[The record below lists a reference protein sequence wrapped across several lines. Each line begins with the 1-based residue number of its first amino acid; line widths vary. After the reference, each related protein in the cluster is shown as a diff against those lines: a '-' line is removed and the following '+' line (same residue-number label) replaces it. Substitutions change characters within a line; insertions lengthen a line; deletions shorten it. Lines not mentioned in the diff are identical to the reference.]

1 MQNIISIGDKLDM
14 ELLIHGE
21 PETDKQKR
29 RVFNCRIMDM
39 PDGNVLRITMPFYE
53 GRLVPLETGTQYR
66 ISTYAQKGI
75 YEGDFVVVDR
85 MKDGNLFMADMELQG
100 NLKKVQRRE
109 YYRYGCRLEALY
121 RLIAPGESIE
131 MPSEEPDMQEWK
143 KAVILDISGGGIR
156 MVSEYKETTPV
167 LIQMR
172 FTLPVKDQTLE
183 FLPYGNLLSSAPNV
197 NNPIL
202 QEHHVMFAQ
211 LSEKEREQIIGY
223 IFEDERRKILKNK
236 GLE

>member
-14 ELLIHGE
+14 EQLFYGE
-21 PETDKQKR
+21 PETDPQRR

-39 PDGNVLRITMPFYE
+39 PAEAVLRITMPFYE
-53 GRLVPLETGTQYR
+53 GRLVPLEIGVQYR

-75 YEGDFVVVDR
+75 YEGEFVVINR
-85 MKDGNLFMADMELQG
+85 FKDGNLFLADMELQG
-100 NLKKVQRRE
+100 SLKKVQRRE
-109 YYRYGCRLEALY
+109 YYRYGCRLEAMY
-121 RLIAPGESIE
+121 RLITSGETIE
-131 MPSEEPDMQEWK
+131 IIPEEIELQEWK

-156 MVSEYKETTPV
+156 MVSEHKETTPV

-172 FTLPVKDQTLE
+172 FTLPIQNQMQE

-197 NNPIL
+197 NNPLI
-202 QEHHVMFAQ
+202 QEYHVMFAR
-211 LSEKEREQIIGY
+211 LGDREREQIIRY
-223 IFEDERRKILKNK
+223 IFEDERRRILKNK

>member
-14 ELLIHGE
+14 EQLFHGE
-21 PETDKQKR
+21 PETDTQRR

-39 PDGNVLRITMPFYE
+39 PAENVLRITMPLYE
-53 GRLVPLETGTQYR
+53 GRLVPLEVGAQYR

-75 YEGDFVVVDR
+75 YEGDFVVINR
-85 MKDGNLFMADMELQG
+85 LKDGNLFLADMELQG
-100 NLKKVQRRE
+100 SLKKVQRRE
-109 YYRYGCRLEALY
+109 YYRYGCRLEATY
-121 RLIAPGESIE
+121 RLITSREAIEIAP
-131 MPSEEPDMQEWK
+131 EELELQEWK

-172 FTLPVKDQTLE
+172 FTLPIQDQMQE
-183 FLPYGNLLSSAPNV
+183 FLPYGNLLSSAQNE
-197 NNPIL
+197 NNPLI

-211 LSEKEREQIIGY
+211 LGDKEREQIIRY

>member
-1 MQNIISIGDKLDM
+1 
-14 ELLIHGE
+14 
-21 PETDKQKR
+21 
-29 RVFNCRIMDM
+29 
-39 PDGNVLRITMPFYE
+39 
-53 GRLVPLETGTQYR
+53 
-66 ISTYAQKGI
+66 
-75 YEGDFVVVDR
+75 
-85 MKDGNLFMADMELQG
+85 
-100 NLKKVQRRE
+100 
-109 YYRYGCRLEALY
+109 
-121 RLIAPGESIE
+121 
-131 MPSEEPDMQEWK
+131 
-143 KAVILDISGGGIR
+143 